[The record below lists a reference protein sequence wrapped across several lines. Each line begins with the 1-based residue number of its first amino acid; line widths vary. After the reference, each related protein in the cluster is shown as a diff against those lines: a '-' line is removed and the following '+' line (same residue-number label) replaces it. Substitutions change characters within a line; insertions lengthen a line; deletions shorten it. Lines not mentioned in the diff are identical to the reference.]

1 MTWLSSKEPNSVI
14 YICFGSLAK
23 FSISQLYEIAMGL
36 EESGQ
41 NFIWMVRKV
50 ENSEVANANEELLP
64 EGFEERAKD
73 KGKII

>member
-1 MTWLSSKEPNSVI
+1 
-14 YICFGSLAK
+14 
-23 FSISQLYEIAMGL
+23 MGL